1 MEAAWRG
8 VRNVF
13 RSRARS
19 IIVIGILS
27 LSVAALVTLL
37 QIAAGIQETNARLGA
52 ELGTSIEVRRAGATG
67 MGRGADPLP
76 EEIVGRIT
84 VLPHVTKVEGYL
96 FNRSENPGGRFPIW
110 VLAGTEPGSKLRVNS
125 HGEVGTPTLLAGRT
139 FTAADRGRAVAIVGK
154 VWAEE
159 YEARRGQPVTVGA
172 TVTLE
177 GLEIA
182 RPAEVQVVGLY
193 SAGFV
198 FGDSQVTVPLTLAQ
212 QMTGKEGKVT
222 NVFVKV
228 DTLDNVGTVEEQ
240 LRATLG
246 EEVDVLSGRENLRV
260 LEEGLGGIQASA
272 TLSALVATIGG
283 ALIVLLTMVLVTQER
298 TSEIGMLKALGAS
311 GDDVAWQFIAEAL
324 AIGVISALLGLS
336 IFATLGSRLGSLFL
350 GLSSFALPVAIPG
363 FSEQRADQLPI
374 RYALSLA
381 TAIYAAGVAV
391 LFGAAGSLYP
401 VLRALRLRPA
411 DALRHT

>member
-1 MEAAWRG
+1 
-8 VRNVF
+8 VV
-13 RSRARS
+13 
-19 IIVIGILS
+19 VIGILS
-27 LSVAALVTLL
+27 LNVAALVTLL
-37 QIAAGIQETNARLGA
+37 QIAAGIHDNNARLRA
-52 ELGTSIEVRRAGATG
+52 ELGTLIEVRRAGATG
-67 MGRGADPLP
+67 MGRGANPLP
-76 EEIVGRIT
+76 ESIVDLITGRPHIIT
-84 VLPHVTKVEGYL
+84 AERYL

-110 VLAGTEPGSKLRVNS
+110 VLVGMEPGSELRVNS

-139 FTAADRGRAVAIVGK
+139 LTTADLGRAVAIVGK

-177 GLEIA
+177 GSEIA

-198 FGDSQVTVPLTLAQ
+198 FGDSQAMVPLPLAQ
-212 QMTGKEGKVT
+212 QMTGKEGKIT

-228 DTLDNVGTVEEQ
+228 DAFDNVGTVEEQ

-246 EEVDVLSGRENLRV
+246 AEVDVLSGRGNLRV
-260 LEEGLGGIQASA
+260 LEEGLGGIQATA

-283 ALIVLLTMVLVTQER
+283 ALIVLLTMVLVARER
-298 TSEIGMLKALGAS
+298 TWEIGMLKALGAS
-311 GDDVAWQFIAEAL
+311 GGDVARQFIAEAL
-324 AIGVISALLGLS
+324 AIGAISVLLGLS
-336 IFATLGSRLGSLFL
+336 IFVTLGPRLGFLFL
-350 GLSSFALPVAIPG
+350 GLSSFTVPVAIPG

-374 RYALSLA
+374 QYTLTLA
-381 TAIYAAGVAV
+381 TVGYAAGIAA
-391 LFGAAGSLYP
+391 LFGAAGGLYP
-401 VLRALRLRPA
+401 ALRALGLRPA